1 MEFQIDAWFERIDP
15 IIRVRDAK
23 TGRELLR
30 LEAEQVQALM
40 ESGDI
45 CVSDL
50 ESGSTQCAE
59 LVALAK
65 QQTIYRN
72 DPSRLRVRDYRNY
85 LRVDSASATTFDYS
99 WKEA

>member
-50 ESGSTQCAE
+50 ESASTQCAE

-85 LRVDSASATTFDYS
+85 QRVDPASATTFDYS